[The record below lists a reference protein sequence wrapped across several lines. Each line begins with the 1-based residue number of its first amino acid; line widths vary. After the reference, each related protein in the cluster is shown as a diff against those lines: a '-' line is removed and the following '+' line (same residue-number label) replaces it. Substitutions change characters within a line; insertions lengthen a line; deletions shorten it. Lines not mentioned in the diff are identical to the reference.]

1 MTISS
6 VIALL
11 KTIPKFEAWF
21 ERLILEFV
29 EYKKKENKKEFVD
42 ALRKAASENSVIDL
56 RNSLGKSLD
65 D

>member
-11 KTIPKFEAWF
+11 KTIPKLEAWF
-21 ERLILEFV
+21 ERLVMEFV
-29 EYKKKENKKEFVD
+29 EYKKKENKKEFMS
-42 ALRKAASENSVIDL
+42 ALRKAASENNVIDL
-56 RNSLGKSLD
+56 RESLGKSLD